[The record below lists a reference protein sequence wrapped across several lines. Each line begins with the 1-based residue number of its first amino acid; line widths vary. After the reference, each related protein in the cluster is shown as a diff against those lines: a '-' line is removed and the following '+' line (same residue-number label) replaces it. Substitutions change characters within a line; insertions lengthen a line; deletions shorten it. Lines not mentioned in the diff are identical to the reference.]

1 MQVWKLLAD
10 FQTLQKQHDPA
21 AFPYQSL
28 FDKVSRRLPLALL
41 FDQFNHITEQQNG
54 FSCDRILDGS
64 ETPDGLK
71 MKEDAVIMVGPPSH
85 PAAGTTG
92 DRTAAGTFV
101 ECVKL

>member
-1 MQVWKLLAD
+1 VD
-10 FQTLQKQHDPA
+10 VDPYEY
-21 AFPYQSL
+21 F
-28 FDKVSRRLPLALL
+28 KVSRRLPLSLV

-71 MKEDAVIMVGPPSH
+71 MKEDDVIIMVGPPSH